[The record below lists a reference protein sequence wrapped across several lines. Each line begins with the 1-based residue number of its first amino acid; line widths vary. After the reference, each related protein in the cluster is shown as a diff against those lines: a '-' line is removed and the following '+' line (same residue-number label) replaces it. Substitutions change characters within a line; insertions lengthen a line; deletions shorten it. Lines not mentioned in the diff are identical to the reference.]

1 MPKRIFL
8 DTNVY
13 IVGAADT
20 DSLEW
25 QILTWLGFD
34 GSQPAQAE
42 VVVSA
47 ELIEQILRV
56 AKRLK
61 TKDWAGSIVS
71 RMWQNLTLRYV
82 LVDDQEYSQL
92 AEAGWLPRE
101 DIGVYLAAKQ
111 GGTDCFISSNHGLIR
126 AVVKETK
133 EFECFTPE
141 NFVKQYHLS

>member
-1 MPKRIFL
+1 MPNRIFL

-13 IVGAADT
+13 IVGAANT
-20 DSLEW
+20 ESIEW

-34 GSQPAQAE
+34 GSQPAEAE
-42 VVVSA
+42 VIVSA

-71 RMWQNLTLRYV
+71 RMWQNLNLRYV

-92 AEAGWLPRE
+92 AALGWLPRE
-101 DIGVYLAAKQ
+101 DIGIYLAAKQ
-111 GGTDCFISSNHGLIR
+111 GSADCLISSNHGLIR
-126 AVVKETK
+126 AVVTETK
-133 EFECFTPE
+133 EFVCLTPQ
-141 NFVKQYHLS
+141 NFAEQYLS

>member
-20 DSLEW
+20 NSMEW
-25 QILTWLGFD
+25 KILSWLGFD
-34 GSQPAQAE
+34 GNQPARDG

-47 ELIEQILRV
+47 ELIEQVLRV

-61 TKDWAGSIVS
+61 SKDWAGSIVS
-71 RMWQNLTLRYV
+71 RMWQNLNLRYV
-82 LVDDQEYSQL
+82 LVDDREYSQL
-92 AEAGWLPRE
+92 AEEGWLPKE

-126 AVVKETK
+126 AVVTETK

-141 NFVKQYHLS
+141 KFAKRYLI

>member
-1 MPKRIFL
+1 MSKRIFL

-20 DSLEW
+20 DSVEW

-34 GSQPAQAE
+34 GNQPAQSE

-71 RMWQNLTLRYV
+71 RMWQNLNLRYV
-82 LVDDQEYSQL
+82 LVDNEEYSQL
-92 AEAGWLPRE
+92 AAEGWLPRE

-126 AVVKETK
+126 AVVTETK

-141 NFVKQYHLS
+141 NFAKQYLA

>member
-20 DSLEW
+20 ESIEW

-34 GSQPAQAE
+34 GSQSSQAE

-47 ELIEQILRV
+47 ELIGQILRV

-61 TKDWAGSIVS
+61 TKDWAGSIIS
-71 RMWQNLTLRYV
+71 RMWQNLNLRYV
-82 LVDDQEYSQL
+82 LVDDREYSQL
-92 AEAGWLPRE
+92 VMEGWLPRE

-126 AVVKETK
+126 AVVMETK
-133 EFECFTPE
+133 EFECFTPKGFAE
-141 NFVKQYHLS
+141 KYLT

>member
-20 DSLEW
+20 ESIEW
-25 QILTWLGFD
+25 QILIWLGFD
-34 GSQPAQAE
+34 GSQPARAE

-71 RMWQNLTLRYV
+71 RMWKNLNLRYV

-92 AEAGWLPRE
+92 AVEGWLPRE
-101 DIGVYLAAKQ
+101 DIGVYLTAKQ
-111 GGTDCFISSNHGLIR
+111 GGADCFISSNHGLIR
-126 AVVKETK
+126 AVVTETK

-141 NFVKQYHLS
+141 NFAEQYLP